1 MTSLLEA
8 FAFHGVP
15 FDGEAA
21 LRIGN
26 KLYTLA
32 GVWTMTNKGV
42 WASFERY
49 CK

>member
-21 LRIGN
+21 LRVGN
-26 KLYTLA
+26 VIYTER
-32 GVWTMTNKGV
+32 GIWTKRTN
-42 WASFERY
+42 WTFEAW
-49 CK
+49 K